1 MNGDKMNLPLN
12 LQEGVTS
19 ILGAGLRY
27 DGDIVSDDT
36 IHIAGSVIGAVEAS
50 NLVYV
55 AQTGAIVG
63 SLEAKQAVV
72 KGVMDGEMVIQDDLL
87 IASSATVSGRVSA
100 GRIRVEEGATVTG
113 MSILPASPPMERIE
127 AAAQPQ
133 RKKAPSE
140 EGRVSNLQPR

>member
-1 MNGDKMNLPLN
+1 MGSMNGEKMNLPLI

-19 ILGAGLRY
+19 ILGAGVRY
-27 DGDIVSDDT
+27 EGDIVSDDT
-36 IHIAGSVIGAVEAS
+36 IHIAGSVVGAVEAA
-50 NLVYV
+50 NLVYI
-55 AQTGAIVG
+55 AHTGAIFG

-113 MSILPASPPMERIE
+113 MSILPASPSLEPI
-127 AAAQPQ
+127 AAPAKP
-133 RKKAPSE
+133 
-140 EGRVSNLQPR
+140 